1 VIISGFEGLI
11 EGGAQLLMVKKK
23 TKERKEKKVTQAN
36 YTQNSSYKV

>member
-11 EGGAQLLMVKKK
+11 EVAQLLMAKKK
-23 TKERKEKKVTQAN
+23 TEERKEKKVTQAN